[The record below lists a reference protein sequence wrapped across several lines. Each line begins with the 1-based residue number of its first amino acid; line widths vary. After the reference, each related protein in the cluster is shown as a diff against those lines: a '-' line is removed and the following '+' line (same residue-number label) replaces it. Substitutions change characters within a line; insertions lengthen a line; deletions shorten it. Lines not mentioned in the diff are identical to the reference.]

1 MQQLVKDNRAIVITG
16 AAGFIGANVIR
27 YLNSNGITELILVD
41 DFGKSQKWKNLLGTQ
56 YREFISKYELF
67 DWLEGRQGAIQ
78 AFIHLGACSS
88 TTEADGD
95 YFYRNNY
102 RFSIRLLEY
111 ALTHNHRFIYASS
124 AATYG
129 LGEMGFSDSEESIES
144 LMPLNM
150 YGYSKQMFD
159 LWCKRQGILQQI
171 VSLKY
176 FNIFG
181 PYESHKGHMASMV
194 FHMTNQI
201 RERGFVSLF
210 QSTDSQID
218 HGEQSR
224 DFLYVKDAAKITC
237 SFLYTKASG
246 IFNVGSGFTT
256 TWNKLAALV
265 AEVLKKDLSIRYI
278 PMPLSIRGQYQNKT
292 QADVRKLYKHLRR
305 VGISLHT
312 LESAISDYINNYL
325 TVQNYADLTR

>member
-1 MQQLVKDNRAIVITG
+1 MKKQFKDNGDIVITG
-16 AAGFIGANVIR
+16 AAGFIATNVIR
-27 YLNSNGITELILVD
+27 YLNSIGVTELILVD
-41 DFGKSQKWKNLLGTQ
+41 DLGNSQKWKNLLGTQ
-56 YREFISKYELF
+56 YKEFVSKHEIF
-67 DWLEGRQGAIQ
+67 DWLQGRQKTIQ

-88 TTEADGD
+88 TTVIDGD

-129 LGEMGFSDSEESIES
+129 SGEMGFSDSEETIES
-144 LMPLNM
+144 LIPLNI

-159 LWCKRQGILQQI
+159 LWCKKQGVLDQV

-181 PYESHKGHMASMV
+181 PYENHKGSMASMV
-194 FHMTNQI
+194 FHITNQI

-210 QSTDSQID
+210 ESTDSQIG

-237 SFLYTKASG
+237 SFLQTKTNG
-246 IFNVGSGFTT
+246 IFNVGSGCTT
-256 TWNKLAALV
+256 TWNRLVALV
-265 AEVLKKDLSIRYI
+265 ADILKKDPSIRYI
-278 PMPLSIRGQYQNKT
+278 PMPTSIQTHYQNMT
-292 QADVRKLYKHLRR
+292 QADITKLYKHLQS
-305 VGISLHT
+305 VDISLHT
-312 LESAISDYINNYL
+312 LQSAISDYVTNYL
-325 TVQNYADLTR
+325 TVQSYADIVR

>member
-1 MQQLVKDNRAIVITG
+1 MKQQFKDNRAIVITG
-16 AAGFIGANVIR
+16 AAGFIAANVIR

-56 YREFISKYELF
+56 YREFVSKYELF
-67 DWLEGRQGAIQ
+67 DWLKGREETIQ

-88 TTEADGD
+88 TTEVDGD
-95 YFYRNNY
+95 YFYQNNY

-129 LGEMGFSDSEESIES
+129 LGEMGFSDSEVSIEA
-144 LMPLNM
+144 LMPLNI

-159 LWCKRQGILQQI
+159 LWCKRRGILDQ
-171 VSLKY
+171 VVGLKY

-181 PYESHKGHMASMV
+181 PYESHKGSMASMV

-201 RERGFVSLF
+201 REKGFVSLF
-210 QSTDSQID
+210 ESTDSQIN

-237 SFLYTKASG
+237 SFLCTKASG
-246 IFNVGSGFTT
+246 IFNVGSGSST

-265 AEVLKKDLSIRYI
+265 ADILKKDLYIRYI
-278 PMPLSIRGQYQNKT
+278 PMPLSMHSQYQNKT
-292 QADVRKLYKHLRR
+292 QADVNKLCKHLQTE
-305 VGISLHT
+305 GISLYT

-325 TVQNYADLTR
+325 TVQNYADVAR